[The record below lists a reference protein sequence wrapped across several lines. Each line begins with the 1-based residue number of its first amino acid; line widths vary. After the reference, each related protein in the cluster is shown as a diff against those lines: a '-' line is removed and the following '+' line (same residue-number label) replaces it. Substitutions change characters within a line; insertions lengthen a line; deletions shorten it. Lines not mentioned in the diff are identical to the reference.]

1 MTEKR
6 WAGRAAGRVQGVG
19 FRAFVQQTAQAA
31 GFTGWVRNMSD
42 GTVTMEVQGPEE
54 KFSALDTPIREGNAW
69 IGVESLD
76 WEPLP
81 AVPEEA
87 TFEIRR

>member
-6 WAGRAAGRVQGVG
+6 WAGQASGRVQGVG
-19 FRAFVQQTAQAA
+19 FRAFVERTAQAA

-54 KFSALDTPIREGNAW
+54 RFGALDTAIREGNAW
-69 IGVESLD
+69 IRVDRLD
-76 WEPLP
+76 WQPLP
-81 AVPEEA
+81 AVPEE
-87 TFEIRR
+87 TGFEIRR